1 MIIVMIIA
9 YSRHDLALTAG
20 LLFLCTKRL
29 TWPEDFLFPSEKKAL
44 RPMPGGAL
52 APSSTSP
59 ALLTINLLIVR
70 VVIQQL
76 LLRPKVPRRTAR
88 IDCRCRRSARACR
101 RACLPT
107 GLSTKLWGTDYDL

>member
-1 MIIVMIIA
+1 MIIILIIIMA
-9 YSRHDLALTAG
+9 YHHLDLTLISG

-29 TWPEDFLFPSEKKAL
+29 TWPEGFLLPSEKKAL

-76 LLRPKVPRRTAR
+76 LLRPKV
-88 IDCRCRRSARACR
+88 RA
-101 RACLPT
+101 L
-107 GLSTKLWGTDYDL
+107 